1 MYSSKVSREQQAISW
16 RLVPWPDASSL
27 LKVRGGRCYR
37 RHGRCM
43 LLISVTASLSQ
54 DADDTAKLLEKE
66 GTDAVL
72 LAEDLS
78 QGEQV
83 CKKIVDEVGR

>member
-1 MYSSKVSREQQAISW
+1 MLCQ
-16 RLVPWPDASSL
+16 RLESDSVPL
-27 LKVRGGRCYR
+27 V
-37 RHGRCM
+37 
-43 LLISVTASLSQ
+43 Q
-54 DADDTAKLLEKE
+54 DADDTAKMLEKE

-83 CKKIVDEVGR
+83 CKKIVDEVGWCRHRGQRRSCVP